1 LYDLTDFLMIH
12 IEHFTFNSFQT
23 NCFLAWDENGKCAIV
38 DPGCHSDEEIAQ
50 LAGFI
55 ESKGLEPECIL
66 LTHCH
71 FDHIYGMSVLAKAY
85 EIPVY
90 ADMKEMYS
98 MQVTNAQL
106 CGQFGFPMP
115 EEFPI
120 IKTIREASIA
130 SRAGFVMEG
139 DVIPVGDLSFEVIS
153 TPGHSKGGLCFLER
167 NEKVLFSGDTLFAGA
182 IGRTDHPG
190 GDYDTLMRSI
200 FEKLLMLDG
209 DTRVLPGH
217 GPSSDISTERMTN
230 PFLMPFNEPN
240 ED

>member
-1 LYDLTDFLMIH
+1 MIH

-23 NCFLAWDENGKCAIV
+23 NSFILWDESGKCAIA
-38 DPGCHSDEEIAQ
+38 DPGCSSEAELSRLTVFIAD
-50 LAGFI
+50 
-55 ESKGLEPECIL
+55 KGLEPVCIL

-71 FDHIYGMSVLAKAY
+71 FDHVYGMAALAREY

-90 ADMKEMYS
+90 ADMNEMYS
-98 MQVTNAQL
+98 LQVTNAKL

-115 EEFPI
+115 DEFPI
-120 IKTIREASIA
+120 IRTSSDFSHP
-130 SRAGFVMEG
+130 SRAIFVQDG
-139 DVIPVGDLSFEVIS
+139 DTIDAGNLRFEVIQ

-167 NEKVLFSGDTLFAGA
+167 NEKILLSGDTLFAGA

-190 GDYDTLMRSI
+190 GDYETLMKSI

-217 GPSSDISTERMTN
+217 GPSTDIATERMTN
-230 PFLMPFNEPN
+230 PFLMPFNEPY

>member
-1 LYDLTDFLMIH
+1 MIH

-23 NCFLAWDENGKCAIV
+23 NSFILWDESGKCAIA
-38 DPGCHSDEEIAQ
+38 DPGCSSEAE
-50 LAGFI
+50 LSRLTGFI
-55 ESKGLEPECIL
+55 ADKGLEPVCIL

-71 FDHIYGMSVLAKAY
+71 FDHVYGMAALAREY

-90 ADMKEMYS
+90 ADMDEMYS
-98 MQVTNAQL
+98 LQVTNAKL

-115 EEFPI
+115 DEFPI
-120 IKTIREASIA
+120 IRTSSDVNHPAKAIFVQDGDTI
-130 SRAGFVMEG
+130 
-139 DVIPVGDLSFEVIS
+139 DVGNLHFEVIQ

-167 NEKVLFSGDTLFAGA
+167 NEKVLLSGDTLFAGA

-190 GDYDTLMRSI
+190 GDYETLMKSI

-217 GPSSDISTERMTN
+217 GPSSDIATERMTN
-230 PFLMPFNEPN
+230 PFLMPFNEPY

>member
-1 LYDLTDFLMIH
+1 MIH
-12 IEHFTFNSFQT
+12 LEHFTFNSFQT
-23 NCFLAWDENGKCAIV
+23 NCYVLWDENGKCAIV
-38 DPGCHSDEEIAQ
+38 DPGCTSEAEISE

-55 ESKGLEPECIL
+55 GTKRLEPTCIL

-71 FDHIYGMSVLAKAY
+71 FDHIYGMAALAREY
-85 EIPVY
+85 EIPVH
-90 ADMKEMYS
+90 ADMNEMYS
-98 MQVTNAQL
+98 LQVTNDML
-106 CGQFGFPMP
+106 CKQFGFPMP
-115 EEFPI
+115 DEFPI

-130 SRAGFVMEG
+130 SRAEFVMDG
-139 DVIPVGDLSFEVIS
+139 DVISVGELRFEVLQ

-167 NEKVLFSGDTLFAGA
+167 NEKVLLSGDTLFAGA

-190 GDYDTLMRSI
+190 GDYDLLMRSI

-209 DTRVLPGH
+209 ETRVLPGH

-230 PFLMPFNEPN
+230 PFLMPFNEPY

>member
-1 LYDLTDFLMIH
+1 MIH

-23 NCFLAWDENGKCAIV
+23 NSFILWDESGKCAIA
-38 DPGCHSDEEIAQ
+38 DPGCSSEAE
-50 LAGFI
+50 LSRLTGFI
-55 ESKGLEPECIL
+55 ADKGLEPVCIL

-71 FDHIYGMSVLAKAY
+71 FDHVYGMAALAREY

-90 ADMKEMYS
+90 ADMNEMYS
-98 MQVTNAQL
+98 LQVTNAKL

-115 EEFPI
+115 DEFPI
-120 IKTIREASIA
+120 IRTSSDFHHPA
-130 SRAGFVMEG
+130 RAIFVQDG
-139 DVIPVGDLSFEVIS
+139 DTTDVGSLRFEVIQ

-167 NEKVLFSGDTLFAGA
+167 NEKILLSGDTLFAGA

-190 GDYDTLMRSI
+190 GDYETLMRSI

-209 DTRVLPGH
+209 ETRVLPGH
-217 GPSSDISTERMTN
+217 GPSSDIATERMTN
-230 PFLMPFNEPN
+230 PFLLPFNEPY

>member
-1 LYDLTDFLMIH
+1 MIH

-23 NCFLAWDENGKCAIV
+23 NSFILWDESGKCAIA
-38 DPGCHSDEEIAQ
+38 DPGCSSEAE
-50 LAGFI
+50 LSRLTGFI
-55 ESKGLEPECIL
+55 ADKGLEPICIL

-71 FDHIYGMSVLAKAY
+71 FDHVYGMAALAREY

-90 ADMKEMYS
+90 ADMDEMYS
-98 MQVTNAQL
+98 LQVTNAKL

-115 EEFPI
+115 DEFPI
-120 IKTIREASIA
+120 IRTSSDVHHPAKAIFVQDGDTI
-130 SRAGFVMEG
+130 
-139 DVIPVGDLSFEVIS
+139 DVGNLRFEVIQ

-167 NEKVLFSGDTLFAGA
+167 NEKVLLSGDTLFAGA

-190 GDYDTLMRSI
+190 GDYETLMKSI

-217 GPSSDISTERMTN
+217 GPSSDIATERMTN
-230 PFLMPFNEPN
+230 PFLMPFNEPY

>member
-1 LYDLTDFLMIH
+1 MIH

-23 NCFLAWDENGKCAIV
+23 NSFILWDESGKCAIA
-38 DPGCHSDEEIAQ
+38 DPGCSSEAE
-50 LAGFI
+50 LSRLTGFI
-55 ESKGLEPECIL
+55 ADKGLEPVCIL

-71 FDHIYGMSVLAKAY
+71 FDHVYGMAALAREY

-90 ADMKEMYS
+90 ADMDEMYS
-98 MQVTNAQL
+98 LQVTNAKL

-115 EEFPI
+115 DEFPI
-120 IKTIREASIA
+120 IRTSSDVHHPAKAIFVQDGDTI
-130 SRAGFVMEG
+130 
-139 DVIPVGDLSFEVIS
+139 DVGNLRFEVIQ

-167 NEKVLFSGDTLFAGA
+167 NDKVLLSGDTLFAGA

-190 GDYDTLMRSI
+190 GDYETLMKSI

-217 GPSSDISTERMTN
+217 GPSSDIATERMTN
-230 PFLMPFNEPN
+230 PFLMPFNEPY

>member
-1 LYDLTDFLMIH
+1 MIH

-23 NCFLAWDENGKCAIV
+23 NSFILWDESGKCAIA
-38 DPGCHSDEEIAQ
+38 DPGCSSEAE
-50 LAGFI
+50 LSRLTGFI
-55 ESKGLEPECIL
+55 ADKGLEPVCIL

-71 FDHIYGMSVLAKAY
+71 FDHVYGMAALAREY

-90 ADMKEMYS
+90 ADMNEMYS
-98 MQVTNAQL
+98 LQVTNAKL

-115 EEFPI
+115 DEFPI
-120 IKTIREASIA
+120 IRTSSDFHHPARAIFVQDGDTI
-130 SRAGFVMEG
+130 
-139 DVIPVGDLSFEVIS
+139 DVGNLRFEVIQ

-167 NEKVLFSGDTLFAGA
+167 NEKVLLSGDTLFAGA

-190 GDYDTLMRSI
+190 GDYETLMKSI

-217 GPSSDISTERMTN
+217 GPSSDIATERMTN
-230 PFLMPFNEPN
+230 PFLMPFNEPY

>member
-1 LYDLTDFLMIH
+1 MIH

-23 NCFLAWDENGKCAIV
+23 NSFILWDESGKCAIA
-38 DPGCHSDEEIAQ
+38 DPGCSSEAE
-50 LAGFI
+50 LSRLTGFI
-55 ESKGLEPECIL
+55 SDKGLEPVCIL

-71 FDHIYGMSVLAKAY
+71 FDHVYGMAALAREY

-90 ADMKEMYS
+90 ADMNEMYS
-98 MQVTNAQL
+98 LQVTNAKL

-115 EEFPI
+115 DEFPI
-120 IKTIREASIA
+120 IRTSSDVHHPAKAIFVQDGDTI
-130 SRAGFVMEG
+130 
-139 DVIPVGDLSFEVIS
+139 DVGNLRFEVIQ

-167 NEKVLFSGDTLFAGA
+167 NEKVLLSGDTLFAGA

-190 GDYDTLMRSI
+190 GDYETLMKSI

-217 GPSSDISTERMTN
+217 GPSSDIATERMTN
-230 PFLMPFNEPN
+230 PFLMPFNEPY

>member
-1 LYDLTDFLMIH
+1 MNISDI
-12 IEHFTFNSFQT
+12 
-23 NCFLAWDENGKCAIV
+23 LARCDHTLLAVNATEAEIK
-38 DPGCHSDEEIAQ
+38 EIAQ
-50 LAGFI
+50 FI
-55 ESKGLEPECIL
+55 ESKELEPVCIL

-71 FDHIYGMSVLAKAY
+71 FDHIYGMSTLAKGY
-85 EIPVY
+85 GIPVH

-98 MQVTNAQL
+98 LDVTNTQL
-106 CGQFGFPMP
+106 CQQFGFPLP
-115 EEFPI
+115 ETFPI
-120 IKTIREASIA
+120 IKTIREAA
-130 SRAGFVMEG
+130 EPSRAEFVMDG
-139 DVIPVGDLSFEVIS
+139 DVIDVGNLRFEVIS

-190 GDYDTLMRSI
+190 GDYDQLMRNI
-200 FEKLLMLDG
+200 FEKLLMLEG

-230 PFLMPFNEPN
+230 PFLMPFNEPY

>member
-1 LYDLTDFLMIH
+1 MIH

-23 NCFLAWDENGKCAIV
+23 NCFLAWDETGKCAIV
-38 DPGCHSDEEIAQ
+38 DPGCASEAEIKEIAQ
-50 LAGFI
+50 FI
-55 ESKGLEPECIL
+55 ESKELEPVCIL

-71 FDHIYGMSVLAKAY
+71 FDHIYGMSTLAKGY
-85 EIPVY
+85 GIPVH

-98 MQVTNAQL
+98 LDVTNTQL
-106 CGQFGFPMP
+106 CQQFGFPLP
-115 EEFPI
+115 ETFPI
-120 IKTIREASIA
+120 IKTIREAA
-130 SRAGFVMEG
+130 EPSRAEFVMDG
-139 DVIPVGDLSFEVIS
+139 DVIDVGNLRFEVIS

-190 GDYDTLMRSI
+190 GDYDQLMRNI
-200 FEKLLMLDG
+200 FEKLLMLEG
-209 DTRVLPGH
+209 DTKVLPGH

-230 PFLMPFNEPN
+230 PFLMPFNEPY

>member
-1 LYDLTDFLMIH
+1 MIH

-23 NCFLAWDENGKCAIV
+23 NSFILWDESGKCAIA
-38 DPGCHSDEEIAQ
+38 DPGCSSEAE
-50 LAGFI
+50 LSRLTGFI
-55 ESKGLEPECIL
+55 ADKGLEPVCIL

-71 FDHIYGMSVLAKAY
+71 FDHVYGMAALAREY

-90 ADMKEMYS
+90 ADMDEMYS
-98 MQVTNAQL
+98 LQVTNAKL

-115 EEFPI
+115 DEFPI
-120 IKTIREASIA
+120 IRTSSDVHHPAKAIFVQDGDTI
-130 SRAGFVMEG
+130 
-139 DVIPVGDLSFEVIS
+139 DVGNLRFEVIQ

-167 NEKVLFSGDTLFAGA
+167 NGKVLLSGDTLFAGA

-190 GDYDTLMRSI
+190 GDYETLMKSI

-217 GPSSDISTERMTN
+217 GPSSDIATERMTN
-230 PFLMPFNEPN
+230 PFLMPFNEPY